1 MLAVVTTTAPIFIMI
16 LLGYIAVKSRLVPQ
30 DAIAGIGRFVLYFTL
45 PALIFGTV
53 SQMQFAEIIDPAFVT
68 VYATGSI
75 ASLAIGILFSL
86 FVLGNSLSASGIK
99 GIGMSIPNSLFIGYP
114 VLLQFFGA
122 PPANAFA
129 MAVMVENIIVLPL
142 ALIVIE
148 YGSGNRDNLSLIAV
162 WRSVFARVMRNPII
176 LAIAAG
182 VMASAIDLRLPL
194 MFDKTLSMLAQASAA
209 TALFVIGGSLMG
221 NQIRGDLK
229 EISVVVV
236 GKLVLHPLLVL
247 LMLWLMPPF
256 DARLELS
263 ALLIA
268 AMPMMSIYPII
279 GGNYGFRSQCSS
291 ILVVTTVV
299 SFFTITSLLAVVA

>member
-1 MLAVVTTTAPIFIMI
+1 
-16 LLGYIAVKSRLVPQ
+16 
-30 DAIAGIGRFVLYFTL
+30 
-45 PALIFGTV
+45 
-53 SQMQFAEIIDPAFVT
+53 
-68 VYATGSI
+68 
-75 ASLAIGILFSL
+75 
-86 FVLGNSLSASGIK
+86 
-99 GIGMSIPNSLFIGYP
+99 
-114 VLLQFFGA
+114 
-122 PPANAFA
+122 
-129 MAVMVENIIVLPL
+129 
-142 ALIVIE
+142 
-148 YGSGNRDNLSLIAV
+148 
-162 WRSVFARVMRNPII
+162 
-176 LAIAAG
+176 
-182 VMASAIDLRLPL
+182 
-194 MFDKTLSMLAQASAA
+194 
-209 TALFVIGGSLMG
+209 MG

-291 ILVVTTVV
+291 ILVVTTVL